1 MSVADQLW
9 TLQQRFRAS
18 LAWELLFLHWPHAS
32 VFFSYSPSDWSVEMR
47 LWATNKN
54 RLKHFIPYFI
64 ILFLCYLYGLI
75 SKYQPGRSQS
85 LGSYTQVFTVSG
97 LGYRL
102 WLVNRCIIYP
112 IITTYVCLILE
123 TAKALKRIRFFAKA
137 VTFTDSESEGYT
149 APSLNDLYGHIID
162 PNSHPCNKLEKTE
175 SKEPTPSQFLI
186 GVCFNKCTEPTNHKE
201 KSPKT
206 PVKKETR
213 AKRNVAVRKKGK

>member
-1 MSVADQLW
+1 MEKRRAAKSRTYAYYSRLDIFPRRQFDQPIRLSENFPPQHFSALW
-9 TLQQRFRAS
+9 RS
-18 LAWELLFLHWPHAS
+18 
-32 VFFSYSPSDWSVEMR
+32 
-47 LWATNKN
+47 
-54 RLKHFIPYFI
+54 
-64 ILFLCYLYGLI
+64 GL
-75 SKYQPGRSQS
+75 
-85 LGSYTQVFTVSG
+85 SG
-97 LGYRL
+97 LGHRL
-102 WLVNRCIIYP
+102 WLINRYIISR
-112 IITTYVCLILE
+112 IITTHVCLILE